1 MVDRLSGTRAV
12 LPDLTLIEGRST
24 MGAASGKY
32 LVLAL
37 VTQKEES
44 PYLDDL
50 LSRAIW
56 EIGGRPSYVRQ
67 KPGFELET
75 EYLEALG
82 LEAMIYEADGSVLDL
97 YQQFRPDDKL
107 TGLVKCWKSAPDDEA
122 TVRNLYDEM
131 VKYLFEYYPEQ
142 IVPAKG
148 DGATEGPSLE
158 REEEDVAAGREKIVD
173 GILDEVYR
181 KMMTATGGGNSPA
194 DIISEIYAEFQKNY
208 DSLKDADMDDLKRM
222 AMRRSHSLTA
232 RRKFNDLVLQS
243 QLQLTRFLALYD
255 DRRTSPDSAAFY
267 GALEK
272 GMDAL
277 VGFETALI
285 DQGEI
290 SQKRR
295 DAGRETAAALLEVWK
310 EREKTLAAHE
320 TSEPEKAMKRMEA
333 ISDAVDRMKSL
344 ESVFEQA
351 EAVVDAHLRK
361 LEDEEKGKGP
371 SGDPREDLNKL
382 DKGSDSPYGRL
393 PPK

>member
-1 MVDRLSGTRAV
+1 MVDRLSGARAV

-44 PYLDDL
+44 PYLEDF
-50 LSRAIW
+50 LSQAIW

-75 EYLEALG
+75 EYLKALG
-82 LEAMIYEADGSVLDL
+82 LEATVYEADGSVLDL

-148 DGATEGPSLE
+148 DGAAEGPSLE

-173 GILDEVYR
+173 GILNEVYR
-181 KMMTATGGGNSPA
+181 KTMTVRGMGLVDA
-194 DIISEIYAEFQKNY
+194 ISEIYAGFQERYN
-208 DSLKDADMDDLKRM
+208 SLKDADMDDLKRM
-222 AMRRSHSLTA
+222 AMRRCHTLAA
-232 RRKFNDLVLQS
+232 RRKFNDLVLNS
-243 QLQLTRFLALYD
+243 PLQLTRFLALYD

-272 GMDAL
+272 GMDGL

-285 DQGEI
+285 DQGEP

-295 DAGRETAAALLEVWK
+295 DAGREAAAALLEVWK
-310 EREKTLAAHE
+310 ERERILAAHE
-320 TSEPEKAMKRMEA
+320 TSEPEKAMERMEA
-333 ISDAVDRMKSL
+333 ISRAVDRLMSL
-344 ESVFEQA
+344 ESLFKDA
-351 EAVVDAHLRK
+351 EAVVEAHLRK
-361 LEDEEKGKGP
+361 LKEEEEEQNRPKEDALA
-371 SGDPREDLNKL
+371 DLN
-382 DKGSDSPYGRL
+382 KGSDSPYGSI
-393 PPK
+393 PPGAV